1 MTLKIL
7 TSKGQIRLYKKVD
20 DMFGLLYLTNRK
32 AVSIEAMNAAVQ
44 TKAKQKRLD

>member
-7 TSKGQIRLYKKVD
+7 MSKGQVRLHKKVD
-20 DMFGLLYLTNRK
+20 DMFAQLYLTNRK

-44 TKAKQKRLD
+44 TKAKHKRVD